1 MCSQRNTKKIFKK
14 TSKLSYTRAK
24 KVPPKRPDKAL
35 YEEKVNIL
43 DKYSMLEKKGKIDI
57 FYFDESGFSISS
69 NMPYLWSEINNT
81 AKVKT
86 LTNKRINTLGFLS
99 KKGKLKSF
107 ITEDRVGS
115 DKVIEVFNEFSK
127 TITMPTVVVL
137 DNASFHKSKK
147 FKSNIARWNNL
158 GLTIF
163 YLPPYSPH
171 LNIIE
176 TLWRFMKHVWID
188 YRAFLSIDNL
198 RSYIEN
204 IFIYYGIFYIVDF
217 GGIS

>member
-1 MCSQRNTKKIFKK
+1 
-14 TSKLSYTRAK
+14 
-24 KVPPKRPDKAL
+24 
-35 YEEKVNIL
+35 
-43 DKYSMLEKKGKIDI
+43 MLEKKGKIDI

-217 GGIS
+217 SGIS